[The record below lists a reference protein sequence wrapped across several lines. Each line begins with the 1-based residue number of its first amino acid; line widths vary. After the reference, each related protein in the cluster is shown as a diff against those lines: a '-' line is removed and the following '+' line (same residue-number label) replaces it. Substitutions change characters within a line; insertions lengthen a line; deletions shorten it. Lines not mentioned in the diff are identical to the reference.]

1 MTADRSLTARRQ
13 LVLALFWFGI
23 SFVWGALFAVALPF
37 LLVPVHPGPG
47 NPVLVNPADKNAA
60 LGLMETGGLLLA
72 MLVQP
77 ASGAFSDHLRSRFGR
92 RRPMIAVG
100 AVGAVAALVL
110 MANAQAFAA
119 VVAVYCLLQFSMNV
133 AQGGY
138 QGLLPDTVPES
149 QRGRASGWL
158 GVATLSGQVA
168 GAVAAGPLATR
179 TMCLVIAVVVAVTA
193 AATVAGITE
202 QPVRDLGARVS
213 NSASGR
219 LRGYFAEL
227 LAQRDFCW
235 VVASRFLMFTSLAA
249 VQRFAAYYIS
259 DTYHGNDVLFG
270 INLGSPQ
277 SATSAM
283 LAVVV
288 LFGMAVTYPAVRL
301 SDRVGR
307 RTVLTCAALVGC
319 AGCGLFVIAGS
330 VTEVVLFA
338 LPVAV
343 AFGMIVSVDWAFMAD
358 LAPAAR
364 AGKFLGFSNIATAG
378 AQAAAPA
385 LLGPVIDAVN
395 ARTGPEPG
403 VAGSAGYRVMFVF
416 GAACFLLGA
425 LVLRRVRA
433 NRPSPAPQFALT

>member
-1 MTADRSLTARRQ
+1 
-13 LVLALFWFGI
+13 
-23 SFVWGALFAVALPF
+23 
-37 LLVPVHPGPG
+37 
-47 NPVLVNPADKNAA
+47 DKNAA
-60 LGLMETGGLLLA
+60 LGLMETGGLVLA
-72 MLVQP
+72 MVVQP
-77 ASGAFSDHLRSRFGR
+77 ASGAFSDHLRTRFGR

-100 AVGAVAALVL
+100 AVGAIAALLL
-110 MANAQAFAA
+110 MAGAQAFAA

-138 QGLLPDTVPES
+138 QGLLPDTVPGA

-168 GAVAAGPLATR
+168 GAVAAGPLAPR
-179 TMCLVIAVVVAVTA
+179 VMCLVIAGMVAATA
-193 AATVAGITE
+193 AATVFGITE
-202 QPVRDLGARVS
+202 QPLHAAVERMPG
-213 NSASGR
+213 SAGSR

-227 LAQRDFCW
+227 LVQRDFCW

-259 DTYHGNDVLFG
+259 DTFHGNDVLFG

-277 SATSAM
+277 TATSAM

-301 SDRVGR
+301 SDQVGR
-307 RTVLTCAALVGC
+307 RSVLTGAALVGC
-319 AGCGLFVIAGS
+319 AGCALFVIAGS

-343 AFGMIVSVDWAFMAD
+343 AFGMIVSVDWAFMAE

-385 LLGPVIDAVN
+385 VLGPVIDAVN
-395 ARTGPEPG
+395 ARTGSVG
-403 VAGSAGYRVMFVF
+403 GAAGSAGYRVMFVF
-416 GAACFLLGA
+416 GAVCFLLGA
-425 LVLRRVRA
+425 LVLRRVRT
-433 NRPSPAPQFALT
+433 NRPAAAPQFALT